1 MDFLIYSN
9 ALGPYPSCLSSNI
22 TSSEK
27 GSWPFYLIIYICLI
41 LGSLL
46 QPMFHYVMLFIYLF
60 VYIYFMSS
68 LIEYKLHLLTRY
80 SNKYIF
86 S

>member
-1 MDFLIYSN
+1 
-9 ALGPYPSCLSSNI
+9 
-22 TSSEK
+22 
-27 GSWPFYLIIYICLI
+27 
-41 LGSLL
+41 
-46 QPMFHYVMLFIYLF
+46 MFHYVMLFIYLF